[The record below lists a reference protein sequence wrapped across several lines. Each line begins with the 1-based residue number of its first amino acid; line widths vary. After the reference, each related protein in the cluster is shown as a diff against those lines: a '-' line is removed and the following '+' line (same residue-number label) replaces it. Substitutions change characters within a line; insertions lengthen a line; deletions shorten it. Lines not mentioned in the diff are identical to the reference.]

1 MRCFVPALFTSMV
14 ITVGV
19 LIVCLTSPH
28 PGMFEFEGVLEFS
41 RYQLSTLENFNLNNK
56 IFLKIDLIET
66 DEKIYYY
73 H

>member
-1 MRCFVPALFTSMV
+1 
-14 ITVGV
+14 
-19 LIVCLTSPH
+19 LTSPH
-28 PGMFEFEGVLEFS
+28 PSMFEFERDLEFS